1 MANTSL
7 AAPGVPQINI
17 PPADYDQSYQN
28 QLNNVLRL
36 YFQQLNSVVATLI
49 QNFNTIQGTSG
60 AGQISNVS
68 KQSVAISG
76 QVVVPFTYTNQTF
89 IGFLVVGSLKNA
101 TTRTTTTYSV
111 FYVKGDSGAT
121 FTQITTANGSAGGNS
136 FTLSVG
142 TLNNTFGIIITN
154 NGSNVSDINAA
165 IYGSVLQ

>member
-1 MANTSL
+1 MASL
-7 AAPGVPQINI
+7 LSPAVPQINV
-17 PPADYDQSYQN
+17 PPVDYDQNYQN

-36 YFQQLNSVVATLI
+36 YFNQLNSVVAAII
-49 QNFNTIQGTSG
+49 QNINTTQGIAG

-89 IGFLVVGSLKNA
+89 IGFLVVGCLKNA

-121 FTQITTANGSAGGNS
+121 FTQIATANGSAGGNS

-154 NGSNVSDINAA
+154 NASNVSDINAA